1 MEYINFPGIGLEF
14 RINKILFEFGSVKIY
29 WYGFLIVLAFVIGLL
44 LLKKMSKESKFEFDN
59 ILELF
64 VLLVPTCIISARL
77 YYVLFNLEYY
87 SKNIGEIFNINSG
100 GLAIYGGIIGGALV
114 TYIYAKFKKI
124 DYLKILDMIA
134 IVLPLGQAIGRWGN
148 FFNVEAFGSETDSIL
163 RMGIYNNDYYTEVHP
178 TFLYESLLCFMIF
191 VFLYLYRNKEHKF
204 KGENLCIYLFLYG
217 IIRMFIEGLRMDSL
231 MFLGFRVSQIVSLI
245 LVIVSG
251 IVFIYKKATLNNET
265 KSK

>member
-29 WYGFLIVLAFVIGLL
+29 WYGFLIVLAFVIGLV
-44 LLKKMSKESKFEFDN
+44 LLKKMSKESKVEFDN

-148 FFNVEAFGSETDSIL
+148 FFNVEAFGIETDFLL
-163 RMGIYNNDYYTEVHP
+163 RMGIYKNNSYIEVHP
-178 TFLYESLLCFMIF
+178 TFLYESFFCFMIF
-191 VFLYLYRNKEHKF
+191 VGLYLGRRKENKF
-204 KGENLCIYLFLYG
+204 NGQNLCIYLFLYG
-217 IIRMFIEGLRMDSL
+217 IIRTFIEGLRTDSL
-231 MFLGFRVSQIVSLI
+231 MFFGFRVSQIVSLI

-251 IVFIYKKATLNNET
+251 VVFIYKKAILNNET
-265 KSK
+265 KFK

>member
-14 RINKILFEFGSVKIY
+14 KINKILFEYGSIKIY
-29 WYGFLIVLAFVIGLL
+29 WYGFFIVLAFVIGLL
-44 LLKKMSKESKFEFDN
+44 LLKKLSKESKFEFDN

-77 YYVLFNLEYY
+77 YYVLFNFEYY
-87 SKNIGEIFNINSG
+87 SKNISEIFSINSG
-100 GLAIYGGIIGGALV
+100 GLAVYGGIIGGALV
-114 TYIYAKFKKI
+114 TYIYAKIKKL

-148 FFNVEAFGSETDSIL
+148 FFNVEAFGCETDSIL
-163 RMGIYNNDYYTEVHP
+163 RMGIYNNEYYMEVHP
-178 TFLYESLLCFMIF
+178 TFLYESVLCFMIF
-191 VFLYLYRNKEHKF
+191 MFLYFCRNKGNKF

-217 IIRMFIEGLRMDSL
+217 IIRVFIEGLRTDSL
-231 MFLGFRVSQIVSLI
+231 MFWGFRVSQIVSLI

-251 IVFIYKKATLNNET
+251 FVFVYKKTTLNNE
-265 KSK
+265 SKIK